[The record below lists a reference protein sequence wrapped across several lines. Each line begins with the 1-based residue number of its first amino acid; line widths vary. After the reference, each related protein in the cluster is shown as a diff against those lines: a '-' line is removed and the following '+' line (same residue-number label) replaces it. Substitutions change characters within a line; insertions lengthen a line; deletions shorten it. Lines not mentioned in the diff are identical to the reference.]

1 MVRRLA
7 RAVLRRPVR
16 EIPTLDELPPFI
28 DSASY
33 WESRYA
39 LGQNSGV
46 GSYDDLAAFKAAVL
60 NAFVAEHGIAS
71 VLELG
76 CGDGNQLRLARYPS
90 YRGFDVAP
98 TAVRLC
104 RKAFRRDRTKSFDV
118 YDPAGFARLRPRAEL
133 TLSLDVVFHLV
144 EEDVFV
150 QHLNDLFDSA
160 ERFVCVYATNE
171 GSPDI
176 GDHVRHRRFTDWV
189 QEHRPEWQVLRHVP
203 NPHRGAVEGAV
214 SDFWFFAPVRG

>member
-1 MVRRLA
+1 
-7 RAVLRRPVR
+7 VR
-16 EIPTLDELPPFI
+16 EVPTLDELPPFT
-28 DSASY
+28 DSATY

-46 GSYDDLAAFKAAVL
+46 GSYAELAAFKADVL
-60 NAFVAEHGIAS
+60 NAFVAEHAVAS

-90 YRGFDVAP
+90 YQGFDVSP
-98 TAVRLC
+98 TAVQLC
-104 RKAFRRDRTKSFDV
+104 RKAFRWDRRKSFQV
-118 YDPAGFARLRPRAEL
+118 YEPARFAQQQPRAEL

-144 EEDVFV
+144 EDEVFV
-150 QHLNDLFDSA
+150 QHLSDLFDAA
-160 ERFVCVYATNE
+160 ERFVCVYATNQVT
-171 GSPDI
+171 PDI

-189 QEHRPEWQVLRHVP
+189 EAHRPQWQVVRHVP
-203 NPHRGAVEGAV
+203 NPHRGALEGAV